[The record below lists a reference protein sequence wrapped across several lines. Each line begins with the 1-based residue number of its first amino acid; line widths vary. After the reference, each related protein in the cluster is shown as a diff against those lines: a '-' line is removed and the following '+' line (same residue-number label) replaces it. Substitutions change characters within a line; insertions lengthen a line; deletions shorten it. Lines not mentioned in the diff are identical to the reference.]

1 MRVQDRR
8 NSEMNLNSILM
19 TSQDASMASMKV
31 AVSSSPFA
39 TMLEEEKEIRRYSY
53 ELDELK
59 RQIYD
64 AGNILEKSANIK
76 DFQKFRDLIR
86 SLTDK
91 LVKDAYRIRIVS
103 SYMRRGREYQVVSK
117 INEELDSLYKLIMM
131 EQKNHIAIAN
141 KVMRLKGLVLDL
153 MSWVIY

>member
-1 MRVQDRR
+1 MRVQERINR
-8 NSEMNLNSILM
+8 EMNLNSLLM
-19 TSQDASMASMKV
+19 TSQDASMKM

-39 TMLEEEKEIRRYSY
+39 AMLEEEKEIKRYSY

-64 AGNILEKSANIK
+64 AGNMLEKSANMK

-117 INEELDSLYKLIMM
+117 INEELDSLYRLIMS

-153 MSWVIY
+153 MS

>member
-1 MRVQDRR
+1 
-8 NSEMNLNSILM
+8 
-19 TSQDASMASMKV
+19 
-31 AVSSSPFA
+31 
-39 TMLEEEKEIRRYSY
+39 MLEEEKEIRKYSY

-64 AGNILEKSANIK
+64 AGNLLEKSANIK

-117 INEELDSLYKLIMM
+117 INEELDSLYKLIMQ

-153 MSWVIY
+153 MS

>member
-19 TSQDASMASMKV
+19 TSQDASMVSSMKV

-39 TMLEEEKEIRRYSY
+39 AMLEEEKEIKRYSY

-64 AGNILEKSANIK
+64 AGNIL
-76 DFQKFRDLIR
+76 
-86 SLTDK
+86 
-91 LVKDAYRIRIVS
+91 
-103 SYMRRGREYQVVSK
+103 
-117 INEELDSLYKLIMM
+117 
-131 EQKNHIAIAN
+131 
-141 KVMRLKGLVLDL
+141 
-153 MSWVIY
+153 

>member
-153 MSWVIY
+153 MS